1 MTTSK
6 AVKVEEIKQAKD
18 GLDVWDD
25 IHRHAAAGNYSAI
38 DPDDFERFKWY
49 GIYRQKPND
58 GHFMFRVKTP
68 GGQLTAVKLREIGRL
83 CKQYA
88 RDFADITT
96 RQDIQL
102 HWLSIQDM
110 PDVLDRLYNKL
121 GMYQEFSCGDAPR
134 NTTSCP
140 LAGELANEIVD
151 CGPLARMVRSSP
163 RSKAWMSADFQN
175 SGCRSCW

>member
-68 GGQLTAVKLREIGRL
+68 GGQLTVYYVGNDR
-83 CKQYA
+83 
-88 RDFADITT
+88 FVADVVRHLVANGVGIVGVEPERNELERIFLEVT
-96 RQDIQL
+96 R
-102 HWLSIQDM
+102 
-110 PDVLDRLYNKL
+110 
-121 GMYQEFSCGDAPR
+121 GD
-134 NTTSCP
+134 
-140 LAGELANEIVD
+140 L
-151 CGPLARMVRSSP
+151 
-163 RSKAWMSADFQN
+163 Q
-175 SGCRSCW
+175 